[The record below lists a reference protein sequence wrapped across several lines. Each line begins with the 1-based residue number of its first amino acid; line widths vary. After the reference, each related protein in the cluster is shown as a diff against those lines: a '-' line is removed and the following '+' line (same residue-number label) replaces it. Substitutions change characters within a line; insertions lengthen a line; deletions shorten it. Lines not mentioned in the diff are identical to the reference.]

1 MKVKNYL
8 LGYQDLYIYQDTSM
22 FHFSL
27 DSVLLPNFITI
38 PKKPKKILDIGTG
51 NAPIPLILSTK
62 VNCPILGVEIQKE
75 VASLARDSV
84 ELNHLENQITI
95 LEGDIKE
102 ISKTLEEGSFDV
114 ITSNPPYFKYQKDSN
129 VNESDYKTIARHEVA
144 LNLEELIQISSRLL
158 SYNGVLGLVHRP
170 ERLIDIIETMRK
182 YQIEPKR
189 MELIYPGVGKEA
201 NILLIEGRKQG
212 KPGLKILPPL
222 YSHKKNGEYT
232 EEIQK
237 YFENN

>member
-1 MKVKNYL
+1 M
-8 LGYQDLYIYQDTSM
+8 
-22 FHFSL
+22 
-27 DSVLLPNFITI
+27 
-38 PKKPKKILDIGTG
+38 
-51 NAPIPLILSTK
+51 
-62 VNCPILGVEIQKE
+62 
-75 VASLARDSV
+75 
-84 ELNHLENQITI
+84 
-95 LEGDIKE
+95 
-102 ISKTLEEGSFDV
+102 
-114 ITSNPPYFKYQKDSN
+114 
-129 VNESDYKTIARHEVA
+129 NESDYKTIARHEVA

-232 EEIQK
+232 EEVQK